1 MLTNFNDLTD
11 EQKTAWAMDTW
22 RMARNYSF
30 TNKFLGADQNS
41 MIQHITELTESEKG
55 SRAVITMIADTA
67 GDGVAGDRTL
77 EGNEEE
83 IKAYD
88 RVIDVDQLR
97 NAHRHKGRMAEQS
110 SVVTFRKEAR
120 NNLAYWI
127 SDRLDQLS
135 FLTLGGFSYSLH
147 TNGKA
152 RVGSEFN
159 FLGYAGNVVAPTAKR
174 AFNYTPASGL
184 SAAGGTTG
192 AVAAGDV
199 PDWEMFVQTRAYMED
214 EYIRGVRSTDG
225 EEYYYVF
232 MTPQAIARLKLDTT
246 YMANVREAR
255 ERATSNPLFTGA
267 VAVIDGLIIHK
278 FRHVPNSAGAVSGT
292 DMWGAANTIVG
303 SVNLFCGAQALG
315 FADIGEASW
324 EEEGFD
330 YQNQQ
335 GIAVG
340 KIFGFLKPQFE
351 SMYANDTNQDF
362 GVVSVYTSY
371 V

>member
-1 MLTNFNDLTD
+1 MLTNFNALTD
-11 EQKTAWAMDTW
+11 EQKTAWSMETW

-30 TNKFLGADQNS
+30 ASKFMGSDSNA
-41 MIQHITELTESEKG
+41 MIQSINELTEDERG
-55 SRAVITMIADTA
+55 SRAVITMVADTE

-83 IKAYD
+83 IKSYD
-88 RVIDVDQLR
+88 EVINIDQLR

-110 SVVTFRKEAR
+110 SVVRFRKEAR
-120 NNLAYWI
+120 NNLAYWQG
-127 SDRLDQLS
+127 DRLDQLA
-135 FLTLGGFSYSLH
+135 FLTLAGFDYGLH
-147 TNGKA
+147 TNGRA
-152 RVGSEFN
+152 RVGSEFA
-159 FLGYAGNVVAPTAKR
+159 FLSYADDVAAATAKR
-174 AFNYTPASGL
+174 ALNYTPATGL
-184 SAAGGTTG
+184 AEGGTTG
-192 AVAAGDV
+192 GVVAADV
-199 PDWEMFVQTRAYMED
+199 PDWEMFIQTRAYMKD
-214 EYIRGVRSTDG
+214 QYIRGVRTEGG

-232 MTPQAIARLKLDTT
+232 MTPQAIARLKMDTT

-255 ERATSNPLFTGA
+255 ERAKSNPLFTGA
-267 VAVIDGLIIHK
+267 VAVIDGLIIHEY
-278 FRHVPNSAGAVSGT
+278 RHVPNCAGATSGV
-292 DMWGAANTIVG
+292 DMWGSGNDVVG

-315 FADIGEASW
+315 FADIGEANW

-351 SMYANDTNQDF
+351 SMYANNTKQDF

-371 V
+371 I

>member
-30 TNKFLGADQNS
+30 TTKFLGSDQNA
-41 MIQHITELTESEKG
+41 MIQQITELTESEKG
-55 SRAVITMIADTA
+55 SRAVITMVADTE

-83 IKAYD
+83 IKAFD
-88 RVIDVDQLR
+88 RVINIDQLR
-97 NAHRHKGRMAEQS
+97 NAHRHKGRMAEQA
-110 SVVTFRKEAR
+110 SVVTFRKESR

-127 SDRLDQLS
+127 SDRLDQLA

-159 FLGYAGNVVAPTAKR
+159 FLDYADDVVAPTAKR
-174 AFNYTPASGL
+174 ALNYVAGVITAS
-184 SAAGGTTG
+184 GTTG
-192 AVAAGDV
+192 AVATGQV

-214 EYIRGVRSTDG
+214 EYIRGVRSEDG

-232 MTPQAIARLKLDTT
+232 MTPQALARLKLDTT

-255 ERATSNPLFTGA
+255 ERSSSNPLFTGA

-278 FRHVPNSAGAVSGT
+278 YRHVPNCAGATSGT
-292 DMWGAANTIVG
+292 DQWGSSNDVIG
-303 SVNLFCGAQALG
+303 SVNLFCGAQAMG
-315 FADIGEASW
+315 FADIGEATW

-351 SMYANDTNQDF
+351 SMYANNTNQDF

>member
-1 MLTNFNDLTD
+1 MLTNFNALTD

-30 TNKFLGADQNS
+30 TNKFLGSDQNA
-41 MIQHITELTESEKG
+41 MIQQITELTTNEKG
-55 SRAVITMIADTA
+55 SRAVITMVADTE

-88 RVIDVDQLR
+88 EVIQVDQLR
-97 NAHRHKGRMAEQS
+97 NAHRHKGKMSDQK
-110 SVVTFRKEAR
+110 SVVNFRKEAR

-135 FLTLGGFSYSLH
+135 FLTLAGFSYNLH
-147 TNGKA
+147 TNG
-152 RVGSEFN
+152 RTRTGSEFN
-159 FLGYAGNVVAPTAKR
+159 FLDYAGDVVAPTSRR
-174 AFNYTPASGL
+174 AMNYVANVLTP
-184 SAAGGTTG
+184 GGTTG
-192 AVAAGDV
+192 AVAAAQT
-199 PDWEMFVQTRAYMED
+199 PDWEMFVQTRAYMKD
-214 EYIRGVRSTDG
+214 EYIRGVRTEEG

-232 MTPQAIARLKLDTT
+232 MTPQAIARLKLDST
-246 YMANVREAR
+246 YMSNVREAR

-267 VAVIDGLIIHK
+267 VAVIDGLIIHE
-278 FRHVPNSAGAVSGT
+278 FRHVPNCAGATSGV
-292 DMWGAANTIVG
+292 DQWGSGSNIVG
-303 SVNLFCGAQALG
+303 SVNLFCGAQAMG

-324 EEEGFD
+324 DEEGFD

-351 SMYANDTNQDF
+351 SMYANNTKQDF